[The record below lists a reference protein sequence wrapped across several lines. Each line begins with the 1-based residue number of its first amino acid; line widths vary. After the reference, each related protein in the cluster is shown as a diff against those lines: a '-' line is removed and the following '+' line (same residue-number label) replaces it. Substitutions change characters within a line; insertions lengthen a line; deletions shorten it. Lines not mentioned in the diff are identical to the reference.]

1 MKIFFTSD
9 THFNHANVIKYCGR
23 PFGSAEEM
31 NREMIERWNAVVG
44 PEDTVYH
51 LGDFVLGK
59 FVEAPMFLRQL
70 NGARKILIRGNHD
83 RGIKQMLAVGFD
95 EVHEKVEWNGWMLQ
109 HHPIKTSRKL
119 LCGHI
124 HEKWLRLWAGPST
137 WAWMSGIS
145 RPGRSK
151 SWSTPRNP
159 RKNIRAATAAQCLS
173 VLRTIQATLT
183 VLATKIMGGFSES
196 YLGIQSS

>member
-1 MKIFFTSD
+1 MKTFFTSD

-31 NREMIERWNAVVG
+31 NREMIARWNAVVG

-51 LGDFVLGK
+51 LGDFALGK
-59 FVEAPMFLRQL
+59 FAEAPVFLRQL

-83 RGIKQMLAVGFD
+83 RSVRQMLAVGFD
-95 EVHEKVEWNGWMLQ
+95 EVHQKLEWNGWLLQ

-124 HEKWLRLWAGPST
+124 HEKWLRLGWTINVGVDV
-137 WAWMSGIS
+137 WDF
-145 RPGRSK
+145 
-151 SWSTPRNP
+151 TPRIIEELVEAEESP
-159 RKNIRAATAAQCLS
+159 REYKCRYCGAMLKRLEDNSGHRNGICAKR
-173 VLRTIQATLT
+173 
-183 VLATKIMGGFSES
+183 GGKS
-196 YLGIQSS
+196 